1 MKRLIS
7 VVDIK
12 TLSEKGQTE
21 FMVDDDTLITPAA
34 RDAANEFGVKIVKAA
49 APCCTATVPAVETG
63 QVTSANAS
71 PVVTAGAVVE
81 RSQAVSPATY
91 CPPVPG
97 YRESNTLI
105 TSPWPEAGQITN
117 CAVRTQPTPSSA
129 TTPWPK
135 ANPVAFQAIA
145 PTAPQAAQSAPC
157 TTCSTEDV
165 PAAVPTQGNQGVDP
179 AMVAQIV
186 QQVMS
191 QLGVNTNA
199 DCPQSDLVRAIDP
212 EKGFMLIKGDSVK
225 LEPFND
231 GEKDYPGIWIKEF
244 TNPKESPNLTS
255 GIMQFDHSQLP
266 WTLTY
271 DEMDYVLEGT
281 LEFIVNG
288 KKYTGYP
295 GDSFYIPANTTVTFS
310 TPDHA
315 KFFFVTYPANWFEL
329 I

>member
-21 FMVDDDTLITPAA
+21 FMVDDDTIVTPAA
-34 RDAANEFGVKIVKAA
+34 KDAANEFGVKIVKAA
-49 APCCTATVPAVETG
+49 APCCVATVPAEGV
-63 QVTSANAS
+63 SAAAS
-71 PVVTAGAVVE
+71 PVVSAGAVVE
-81 RSQAVSPATY
+81 RSQAVSPATL

-145 PTAPQAAQSAPC
+145 PTAPAAAPIAA
-157 TTCSTEDV
+157 EEV
-165 PAAVPTQGNQGVDP
+165 PAAVPAPSCAGVDP
-179 AMVAQIV
+179 EMVAKIV

-191 QLGVNTNA
+191 QMGISPTA
-199 DCPQSDLVRAIDP
+199 DCPQSDLVRVIDP
-212 EKGFMLIKGDSVK
+212 ESGFMLIKGDSIK
-225 LEPFND
+225 FEPFND
-231 GEKDYPGIWIKEF
+231 GEKDYEGIWIKEF

-255 GIMQFDHSQLP
+255 GIMVFDNKQLH

-271 DEMDYVLEGT
+271 DEMDYVIDGV

-310 TPDHA
+310 TPDKA